1 MPNAN
6 THTLSTQVCVDCAAR
21 MPCWASVS
29 YGCFMCIECSGAHR
43 DLGVHLS
50 FVRSVTM
57 DAWTPDQLARMTA
70 GGNGKLNA
78 FLSEYGVP
86 ARSTIPQKYSSKA
99 AEIYRDIIKA
109 AAEGRAYT
117 PPPAAE
123 VKAAAA
129 AAPAPRGGGGPSA
142 PRRSMA
148 HSASF
153 SGPGRKTSWDEWGDG
168 GGAGGDTT
176 MPHSRSSA
184 ALASAGGFAPSA
196 VAASVAGKDAYFAGL
211 QAANAAKRDDVP
223 PNQGGK
229 YVGFGSAPPGG
240 GGARRP
246 GAPGGSDDVV
256 AALSRGVAALTT
268 VAGGAAAAAR
278 EAARDAG
285 VADAAADAARRGREG
300 AARGWSLLK
309 GAVAAAATKVEAAAR
324 DAGVDVDLGALKT
337 AGVGG
342 GGARGGQGWATGS
355 AAAAPSDDW
364 GWMAAPQA
372 SPPRATGGGNF
383 GGFDDGADAGWAA
396 APPPKAGGGRG
407 AGVTADAS
415 SAGAEPGDDWGKW

>member
-1 MPNAN
+1 
-6 THTLSTQVCVDCAAR
+6 

-29 YGCFMCIECSGAHR
+29 YGCFMCLECSGAHR
-43 DLGVHLS
+43 GLGVHLS

-70 GGNGKLNA
+70 GGNGKLNS

-86 ARSTIPQKYSSKA
+86 QGATIPQKYSSKA

-109 AAEGRAYT
+109 AAEGPAYT
-117 PPPAAE
+117 PPSAAE
-123 VKAAAA
+123 VKAAAPA
-129 AAPAPRGGGGPSA
+129 ARSGGGASA

-153 SGPGRKTSWDEWGDG
+153 SGPGRKSSWDEWGDG
-168 GGAGGDTT
+168 GGRGAGADGT
-176 MPHSRSSA
+176 MPHSRSSS
-184 ALASAGGFAPSA
+184 ALASASKGGFAPSA

-240 GGARRP
+240 GGPRRP
-246 GAPGGSDDVV
+246 GGSAGGDDVV

-285 VADAAADAARRGREG
+285 VADAARRGREG

-324 DAGVDVDLGALKT
+324 DAGVDVDLGALKP
-337 AGVGG
+337 AGG
-342 GGARGGQGWATGS
+342 GGGGGPRGGQGWATGS
-355 AAAAPSDDW
+355 AAAPPSDDW
-364 GWMAAPQA
+364 GWMAAPTA
-372 SPPRATGGGNF
+372 SPPRGGGGGDF
-383 GGFDDGADAGWAA
+383 GGFDGGDDAGWSA
-396 APPPKAGGGRG
+396 APPPAKPGAGRG